1 METLTQALGS
11 NVEALLAIAQRKSDI
26 DQSSDWFQGAQTY
39 LHEIQSELQ
48 EVEEEIPHERRCYLE
63 EELGDV
69 LWDYLNLLLALE
81 KESEIK
87 LESVIARAC
96 KKYEQRISAIEQGIG
111 WDEVKAQQKVALQ
124 TEQQAW
130 NAYKA
135 PVLDEQNS

>member
-48 EVEEEIPHERRCYLE
+48 EVEEE
-63 EELGDV
+63 LGDV

-96 KKYEQRISAIEQGIG
+96 KKYEQRISAIEQGIR

-130 NAYKA
+130 NAHKA
-135 PVLDEQNS
+135 RVLDEQNS